1 MIWFLLLFCLL
12 FRWGYQGSPEHYQM
26 KVNVLVLSDILW
38 PHGLVLKARFLEWVA
53 FSLLQG
59 FPGASEGKHLPAM
72 WETWVQSLGQ
82 QDFLEKEMATHSVLL
97 PEKFHRWRSLVG
109 YSPWGRKESDMTEQ
123 LHIHVHIQGWSSG
136 LCKLCIG
143 WDFCWCFSVVAV
155 FVCFS
160 SDGQGWMRW

>member
-97 PEKFHRWRSLVG
+97 PEKFHRWRMWMEEEKAWEWTERKLVRFCCDSCHPTVRNVVFR
-109 YSPWGRKESDMTEQ
+109 SPRLFVLLTDVKKSNWESQ
-123 LHIHVHIQGWSSG
+123 L
-136 LCKLCIG
+136 C
-143 WDFCWCFSVVAV
+143 
-155 FVCFS
+155 
-160 SDGQGWMRW
+160 